1 MLGPQGEQ
9 GLRGFNGIDGVNG
22 TQGTQGPP
30 GITFINNSNTY
41 VRTASSVAPTTT
53 VTTAEAFC
61 DIGDFLIHGGFRV
74 SNFFS
79 PVVTIVDDEALGEN
93 GESGWRVILNS
104 PTTFQNFILSIR
116 CFDNPPAH
124 IP

>member
-1 MLGPQGEQ
+1 MSGQQVLLLQPPPSQLLKRSVILEIFLSMEAS
-9 GLRGFNGIDGVNG
+9 GLD
-22 TQGTQGPP
+22 
-30 GITFINNSNTY
+30 
-41 VRTASSVAPTTT
+41 
-53 VTTAEAFC
+53 
-61 DIGDFLIHGGFRV
+61 
-74 SNFFS
+74 NFFS
-79 PVVTIVDDEALGEN
+79 TAVTIVDDEALGEN